1 MGCPGHLLSPTGG
14 EVGGEDVAYHPFS
27 SEMSSLPGQLT
38 CLSVGELVCRGPLMY
53 SPQVVMVAVRAAEG
67 GRSTLYPLKV
77 RVFGKD
83 SSHMHAESLAG
94 VYGEERTLCP

>member
-14 EVGGEDVAYHPFS
+14 GVGGEDFAYHPFS

-38 CLSVGELVCRGPLMY
+38 CLSVGVLVCRGPLMY

-67 GRSTLYPLKV
+67 GPLKV